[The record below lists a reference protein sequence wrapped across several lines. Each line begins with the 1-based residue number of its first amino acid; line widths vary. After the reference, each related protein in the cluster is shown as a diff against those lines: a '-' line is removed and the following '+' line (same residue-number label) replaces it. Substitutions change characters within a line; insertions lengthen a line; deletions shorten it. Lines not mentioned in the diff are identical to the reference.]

1 MTLYDTLFN
10 WLQLWLVAEAR
21 PEDEAAKVSMEHV
34 TEMLKE
40 VLGVDI
46 KEVKQQP
53 DQYLVIYKKENLEI
67 TEGFRK
73 ESAETLLV
81 FINENPERYDFR

>member
-40 VLGVDI
+40 VFDAEI
-46 KEVKQQP
+46 KAVKLEAE
-53 DQYLVIYKKENLEI
+53 QYLVSFEKEGIET
-67 TEGFRK
+67 TEAFRK

-81 FINENPERYDFR
+81 FISENPERYDFK